1 MSENLNK
8 EMEEVV
14 EDTLEEETP
23 SAHKSVKGK
32 GGVVAPVTTPENQ
45 QKDKSG
51 VKHPKQMEETG
62 VAYKEETE
70 VEEETEEL
78 EESLPRLKSE
88 MVDGLVKHMKGLK
101 KEDLAAQVVL

>member
-23 SAHKSVKGK
+23 AHKSVKGK

-45 QKDKSG
+45 QKDKS
-51 VKHPKQMEETG
+51 VPLNNKTTCCRSCLQRRNRSRRRDRRTRRVTSK
-62 VAYKEETE
+62 TE
-70 VEEETEEL
+70 I
-78 EESLPRLKSE
+78 RN
-88 MVDGLVKHMKGLK
+88 G
-101 KEDLAAQVVL
+101 